1 MMKSTLPRPFACL
14 KQALVIAPALALLP
28 LPAAA
33 QVLNLSCT
41 PEEECHVAPYFHGG
55 GGFVGQALTGS
66 TSGRV
71 LVVCGGRSVEDSYT
85 SGTDGRV
92 AKAIT
97 PDLCSAGDN
106 GVLVIGGLEDGGW
119 YYMNDTT
126 SSAVAP
132 LIPLTVLSDPARSH
146 APYDPGGLT
155 VATAPSISINGQTL
169 SDIGTFFKHE
179 PTGRVGLLPH
189 VAATRRSPTC
199 EHALPDGSVPK
210 NECYLNAVY
219 TAQISVDDGGVTSV
233 YQSGETITRKGP
245 GGGDLTLVPNVDAA
259 GNVPN
264 DDVAFNAFKGGN
276 VPAVTGDA
284 GNHQIAA
291 AAGAMNSVD
300 ISPADGAG
308 ERCEA
313 SNRDR
318 GTALSVTWTFLAANI
333 EGDAPP
339 VTDDREVEILV
350 ACPPVASS
358 SHQGVDLVPDPQPSD
373 G

>member
-1 MMKSTLPRPFACL
+1 MMKSTLPRPLACL
-14 KQALVIAPALALLP
+14 KQALVIAPALALLA

-33 QVLNLSCT
+33 QLLNNFDCT

-55 GGFVGQALTGS
+55 GGFVGQALAGSASRGIVVCGS
-66 TSGRV
+66 TS
-71 LVVCGGRSVEDSYT
+71 SEFSYT
-85 SGTDGRV
+85 PGTNGRV
-92 AKAIT
+92 AEAIT
-97 PDLCSAGDN
+97 PDACPAGNN
-106 GVLVIGGLEDGGW
+106 GVLVIRGLEDGGW

-155 VATAPSISINGQTL
+155 LATAPSISINGQTL

-179 PTGRVGLLPH
+179 STGRVGLLPH

-199 EHALPDGSVPK
+199 GDTLPGGSAPLE
-210 NECYLNAVY
+210 NECYLDAVY

-259 GNVPN
+259 GNVQT
-264 DDVAFNAFKGGN
+264 DVMFDEYTGGA
-276 VPAVTGDA
+276 PTVTGD
-284 GNHQIAA
+284 NVHQIGA
-291 AAGAMNSVD
+291 AAGAMSTVD
-300 ISPADGAG
+300 IAPADGSG

-313 SNRDR
+313 SNPDR
-318 GTALSVTWTFLAANI
+318 GTALPVKWTFAHANI
-333 EGDAPP
+333 AGDAPII
-339 VTDDREVEILV
+339 TDDLEVEIMV

>member
-14 KQALVIAPALALLP
+14 KQVLVIAPALALMP

-33 QVLNLSCT
+33 QAPLLNLTCT

-55 GGFVGQALTGS
+55 GGFVGQALAGS

-71 LVVCGGRSVEDSYT
+71 VVVCGGMSSEFSYT
-85 SGTDGRV
+85 PGTNGRV
-92 AKAIT
+92 AEAIT
-97 PDLCSAGDN
+97 PDACPAGDN
-106 GVLVIGGLEDGGW
+106 GVLLIRGLEDGGW

-132 LIPLTVLSDPARSH
+132 LVPLTVLSDPARSR

-169 SDIGTFFKHE
+169 SDIGTFLKHD
-179 PTGRVGLLPH
+179 PTGRVGLFPH

-199 EHALPDGSVPK
+199 EHALTDGSVPK

-219 TAQISVDDGGVTSV
+219 TAQISVDDGGMTSV
-233 YQSGETITRKGP
+233 YENGDTITRKGP
-245 GGGDLTLVPNVDAA
+245 GGSDLTLVPGIDAA
-259 GNVPN
+259 GNVQT
-264 DDVAFNAFKGGN
+264 DVMFDEYAGGA
-276 VPAVTGDA
+276 PTVTGD
-284 GNHQIAA
+284 NVHQIGA
-291 AAGAMNSVD
+291 AAGAMSTVD
-300 ISPADGAG
+300 IEPADASG

-313 SNRDR
+313 SNPDR
-318 GTALSVTWTFLAANI
+318 GTALPVKWTFAHADI
-333 EGDAPP
+333 EGDAPIIT
-339 VTDDREVEILV
+339 TDLEVEIMV

-358 SHQGVDLVPDPQPSD
+358 SHQGVDLVPDSKPSD